1 MKDVHLSDHGID
13 QARHVGDMIGHLHF
27 DRVIS
32 SPLVRAWSTAEY
44 VLCSSD
50 FSSEACGELKM
61 DREVKPECAGREDHQ
76 SQSDHRSKP
85 DHQSQSDHQMGMGL
99 RGRIETDRRL
109 EEQHFGIF
117 EGLTYDEIG
126 KKYPEDLKAW
136 NSDYENYRIRQGE
149 SFLDVRRRIDSFAED
164 LLQGEDFQGDG
175 KILITA
181 HKGTFGH
188 LLASLL
194 GLAADGFWNFAI
206 DQGCYSRIDLEDGYA
221 ILRKLNS
228 IERESDDRESGVS
241 RG

>member
-1 MKDVHLSDHGID
+1 MKDVPLSDHGID

-32 SPLVRAWSTAEY
+32 SPLVRARSTAEY

-61 DREVKPECAGREDHQ
+61 DREVKPECAGRE
-76 SQSDHRSKP
+76 

-164 LLQGEDFQGDG
+164 LLHGEDFQGDG

-194 GLAADGFWNFAI
+194 GLPPG
-206 DQGCYSRIDLEDGYA
+206 
-221 ILRKLNS
+221 
-228 IERESDDRESGVS
+228 
-241 RG
+241 